1 MKKECKQTIRAFT
14 LAEVLIA
21 VAIFVVAIFAILQL
35 VGQGLEL
42 VRVMQ
47 QQRPDLG
54 ALAAK
59 TLVELPEP
67 EGTLATGLI
76 EPIDED
82 FGGNGGV
89 GEVVLYP
96 NASWQR
102 DIMSLDATNGLYNAT
117 VKVTEIVGDDDEKS
131 ESIEYQLRFLM
142 FRPDLAELEMGG
154 AQGAE
159 LGGR

>member
-1 MKKECKQTIRAFT
+1 MKKVYKQTIRAFT

-21 VAIFVVAIFAILQL
+21 VGIFVVAIFAILQL

-47 QQRPDLG
+47 QQRPDMG

-67 EGTLATGLI
+67 DGTLATGLT
-76 EPIDED
+76 EPLDED
-82 FGGNGGV
+82 FGGNGG
-89 GEVVLYP
+89 GQFTLYP
-96 NASWQR
+96 DARWQR
-102 DIMSLDATNGLYNAT
+102 DIMSLDATNGLYQAT
-117 VKVTEIVGDDDEKS
+117 VTVVEQVGGGENT
-131 ESIEYQLRFLM
+131 EYQLRFLM
-142 FRPDLAELEMGG
+142 FRPDLAELEMGA
-154 AQGAE
+154 AQGAG

>member
-1 MKKECKQTIRAFT
+1 MKKEFKQTIRAFT

-35 VGQGLEL
+35 VGQGLDL

-47 QQRPDLG
+47 QQRPDMG

-67 EGTLATGLI
+67 EGTLATGLT
-76 EPIDED
+76 EPMDED
-82 FGGNGGV
+82 FGGNGG
-89 GEVVLYP
+89 GEFTLYP
-96 NASWQR
+96 DARWQR
-102 DIMSLDATNGLYNAT
+102 DIMSLDATNGLYQAT
-117 VKVTEIVGDDDEKS
+117 ITIEEQVGGGENT
-131 ESIEYQLRFLM
+131 EYQLRFLM

-154 AQGAE
+154 AQGAG

>member
-1 MKKECKQTIRAFT
+1 MKKVYKQTIRAFT

-21 VAIFVVAIFAILQL
+21 VGIFVVAIFAILQL

-47 QQRPDLG
+47 QQRPDMG

-67 EGTLATGLI
+67 DGTLATGLT
-76 EPIDED
+76 EPLDED
-82 FGGNGGV
+82 FGGNGG
-89 GEVVLYP
+89 GQFTLYP
-96 NASWQR
+96 DARWQR
-102 DIMSLDATNGLYNAT
+102 DIMSLDATNGLYQAT
-117 VKVTEIVGDDDEKS
+117 ITIEEQVGGGENT
-131 ESIEYQLRFLM
+131 EYQLRFLM

-154 AQGAE
+154 AQGAG
-159 LGGR
+159 LGAR

>member
-1 MKKECKQTIRAFT
+1 MKKVYKQTIRAFT

-21 VAIFVVAIFAILQL
+21 VGIFVVAIFAILQL

-47 QQRPDLG
+47 QQRPDMG

-67 EGTLATGLI
+67 DGTLATGLT
-76 EPIDED
+76 EPMDED
-82 FGGNGGV
+82 FGGNGG
-89 GEVVLYP
+89 GEFTLYP
-96 NASWQR
+96 DARWQR
-102 DIMSLDATNGLYNAT
+102 DIMSLDATNGLYQAT
-117 VKVTEIVGDDDEKS
+117 ITIEEQVGGGENT
-131 ESIEYQLRFLM
+131 EYQLRFLM
-142 FRPDLAELEMGG
+142 FRPDLAELEMGA
-154 AQGAE
+154 AQGAG

>member
-1 MKKECKQTIRAFT
+1 MKKEYKQTIRAFT

-35 VGQGLEL
+35 VGQGLDL

-47 QQRPDLG
+47 QQRPDMG

-67 EGTLATGLI
+67 DGTLATGLT
-76 EPIDED
+76 EPMDED
-82 FGGNGGV
+82 FGGNGG
-89 GEVVLYP
+89 GEFTLYP
-96 NASWQR
+96 DARWQR
-102 DIMSLDATNGLYNAT
+102 DIMSLDATNGLYQAT
-117 VKVTEIVGDDDEKS
+117 ITIEEQVGGGENT
-131 ESIEYQLRFLM
+131 EYQLRFLM

-154 AQGAE
+154 AQGAG

>member
-1 MKKECKQTIRAFT
+1 MKNVYNQTIRAFT

-21 VAIFVVAIFAILQL
+21 VGIFVVAIFAILQL

-47 QQRPDLG
+47 QQRPDMG

-67 EGTLATGLI
+67 DGTLATGLT
-76 EPIDED
+76 EPLDED
-82 FGGNGGV
+82 FGGNGG
-89 GEVVLYP
+89 GQFTLYP
-96 NASWQR
+96 DARWQR
-102 DIMSLDATNGLYNAT
+102 DIMSLDATNGLYQAT
-117 VKVTEIVGDDDEKS
+117 ITIEEQVGGGENT
-131 ESIEYQLRFLM
+131 EYQLRFLM

-154 AQGAE
+154 AQGAG

>member
-1 MKKECKQTIRAFT
+1 MKKVYKQNIRAFT

-21 VAIFVVAIFAILQL
+21 VGIFVVAIFAILQL

-47 QQRPDLG
+47 QQRPDMG

-67 EGTLATGLI
+67 DGTLATGLT
-76 EPIDED
+76 EPMDED
-82 FGGNGGV
+82 FGGNGG
-89 GEVVLYP
+89 GEFTLYP
-96 NASWQR
+96 DARWQR
-102 DIMSLDATNGLYNAT
+102 DIMSLDATNGLYQAT
-117 VKVTEIVGDDDEKS
+117 ITIEEQVGGGENT
-131 ESIEYQLRFLM
+131 EYQLRFLM

-154 AQGAE
+154 AQGAG

>member
-1 MKKECKQTIRAFT
+1 MKKVYKQTIRAFT

-35 VGQGLEL
+35 VGQGLDL

-47 QQRPDLG
+47 QQRPDMG

-67 EGTLATGLI
+67 DGTLATGLT
-76 EPIDED
+76 EPLDED
-82 FGGNGGV
+82 FGGNGG
-89 GEVVLYP
+89 GEFTLYP
-96 NASWQR
+96 DARWQR
-102 DIMSLDATNGLYNAT
+102 DIMSLDATNGLYQAT
-117 VKVTEIVGDDDEKS
+117 VTIEEQVGGGENT
-131 ESIEYQLRFLM
+131 EYQLRFLM

-154 AQGAE
+154 AQGAG

>member
-1 MKKECKQTIRAFT
+1 MKKVYKQTIRAFT

-47 QQRPDLG
+47 QQRPDMG

-67 EGTLATGLI
+67 DGTLATGLT
-76 EPIDED
+76 EPMDED
-82 FGGNGGV
+82 FGGNGG
-89 GEVVLYP
+89 GEFTLYP
-96 NASWQR
+96 DARWQR
-102 DIMSLDATNGLYNAT
+102 DIMSLDATNGLYQAT
-117 VKVTEIVGDDDEKS
+117 VTVEEQVGGGENT
-131 ESIEYQLRFLM
+131 EYQLRFLM
-142 FRPDLAELEMGG
+142 LRPD
-154 AQGAE
+154 
-159 LGGR
+159 

>member
-1 MKKECKQTIRAFT
+1 MKKVYKQTIRAFT

-21 VAIFVVAIFAILQL
+21 VRIFVVAIFAILQL

-47 QQRPDLG
+47 QQRPDMG

-67 EGTLATGLI
+67 DGTLATGLT
-76 EPIDED
+76 EPLDED
-82 FGGNGGV
+82 FGGNGG
-89 GEVVLYP
+89 GEFTLYP
-96 NASWQR
+96 DARWQR
-102 DIMSLDATNGLYNAT
+102 DIMSLDATNGLYQAT
-117 VKVTEIVGDDDEKS
+117 ITIEEQVGGGENT
-131 ESIEYQLRFLM
+131 EYQLRFLM

-154 AQGAE
+154 AQGAG

>member
-1 MKKECKQTIRAFT
+1 MKKVYKQTIRAFT

-35 VGQGLEL
+35 VGQGLDL

-47 QQRPDLG
+47 QQRPDMG

-67 EGTLATGLI
+67 DGTLATGLT
-76 EPIDED
+76 EPMDED
-82 FGGNGGV
+82 FGGNGG
-89 GEVVLYP
+89 GEFTLYP
-96 NASWQR
+96 DARWQR
-102 DIMSLDATNGLYNAT
+102 DIMSLDATNGLYQAT
-117 VKVTEIVGDDDEKS
+117 VTVEEQVGGGENT
-131 ESIEYQLRFLM
+131 EYQLRFLM
-142 FRPDLAELEMGG
+142 FRPDLAELEMGA
-154 AQGAE
+154 AQGAG

>member
-1 MKKECKQTIRAFT
+1 MKKVYKQTIRAFT

-35 VGQGLEL
+35 VGQGLDL

-47 QQRPDLG
+47 QQRPDMG

-67 EGTLATGLI
+67 DGTLATGLT
-76 EPIDED
+76 EPLDED
-82 FGGNGGV
+82 FGGNGG
-89 GEVVLYP
+89 GEFTLYP
-96 NASWQR
+96 DARWQR
-102 DIMSLDATNGLYNAT
+102 DIMSLDATNGLYQAT
-117 VKVTEIVGDDDEKS
+117 VTVEEQVGGGENT
-131 ESIEYQLRFLM
+131 EYQLRFLM

-154 AQGAE
+154 AQGAG

>member
-1 MKKECKQTIRAFT
+1 MG
-14 LAEVLIA
+14 
-21 VAIFVVAIFAILQL
+21 IFVVAIFAILQL

-47 QQRPDLG
+47 QQRPDMG

-67 EGTLATGLI
+67 DGTLATGLT
-76 EPIDED
+76 EPLDED
-82 FGGNGGV
+82 FGGNGG
-89 GEVVLYP
+89 GEFTLYP
-96 NASWQR
+96 DARWQR
-102 DIMSLDATNGLYNAT
+102 DIMSLDATNGLYQAT
-117 VKVTEIVGDDDEKS
+117 ITIEEQVGGGENT
-131 ESIEYQLRFLM
+131 EYQLRFLM

-154 AQGAE
+154 AQGAG

>member
-1 MKKECKQTIRAFT
+1 MKKVYKQTIRAFT

-21 VAIFVVAIFAILQL
+21 VGIFVVAIFAILQL
-35 VGQGLEL
+35 VNQGLEL

-47 QQRPDLG
+47 QQRPDMG

-67 EGTLATGLI
+67 DGTLATGLT
-76 EPIDED
+76 EPLDED
-82 FGGNGGV
+82 FGGNGG
-89 GEVVLYP
+89 GEFTLYP
-96 NASWQR
+96 DARWQR
-102 DIMSLDATNGLYNAT
+102 DIMSLDATNGLYQAT
-117 VKVTEIVGDDDEKS
+117 ITIEEQVGDGENT
-131 ESIEYQLRFLM
+131 EYQLRFLM

-154 AQGAE
+154 AQGAG

>member
-1 MKKECKQTIRAFT
+1 MKKVYKQTIRAFT

-21 VAIFVVAIFAILQL
+21 VGVFVVAIFAILQL

-47 QQRPDLG
+47 QQRPDMG

-67 EGTLATGLI
+67 DGTLATGLT
-76 EPIDED
+76 EPLDED
-82 FGGNGGV
+82 FGGNGG
-89 GEVVLYP
+89 GEFTLYP
-96 NASWQR
+96 DARWQR
-102 DIMSLDATNGLYNAT
+102 DIMSLDATNGLYQAT
-117 VKVTEIVGDDDEKS
+117 ITIEEQVGGGENT
-131 ESIEYQLRFLM
+131 EYQLRFLM

-154 AQGAE
+154 AQGAG

>member
-1 MKKECKQTIRAFT
+1 MKKVYKQTIRAFT

-21 VAIFVVAIFAILQL
+21 VGIFVVAIFAILQL

-47 QQRPDLG
+47 QQRPDMG

-67 EGTLATGLI
+67 DGTLATGLT
-76 EPIDED
+76 EPMDED
-82 FGGNGGV
+82 FGGNGG
-89 GEVVLYP
+89 GEFTLYP
-96 NASWQR
+96 DARWQR
-102 DIMSLDATNGLYNAT
+102 DIMSLDATNGLYQAT
-117 VKVTEIVGDDDEKS
+117 VTVEEQVGGGENT
-131 ESIEYQLRFLM
+131 EYQLRFLM

-154 AQGAE
+154 AQGAG

>member
-1 MKKECKQTIRAFT
+1 MKKVYKQTIRAFT
-14 LAEVLIA
+14 LAVVLIA

-35 VGQGLEL
+35 VGQGLDL

-47 QQRPDLG
+47 QQRPDMG

-67 EGTLATGLI
+67 DGTLATGLT
-76 EPIDED
+76 EPMDED
-82 FGGNGGV
+82 FGGNGG
-89 GEVVLYP
+89 GEFTLYP
-96 NASWQR
+96 DARWQR
-102 DIMSLDATNGLYNAT
+102 DIMSLDATNGLYQAT
-117 VKVTEIVGDDDEKS
+117 VTVEEQVGGGENT
-131 ESIEYQLRFLM
+131 EYQLRFLM

-154 AQGAE
+154 AQGAG

>member
-1 MKKECKQTIRAFT
+1 MKKEYKQTIRAFT

-21 VAIFVVAIFAILQL
+21 VGIFVVAIFAILQL

-47 QQRPDLG
+47 QQRPDMG

-67 EGTLATGLI
+67 DGTLATGLT
-76 EPIDED
+76 EPLDED
-82 FGGNGGV
+82 FGGNGG
-89 GEVVLYP
+89 GQFTLYP
-96 NASWQR
+96 DARWQR
-102 DIMSLDATNGLYNAT
+102 DIMSLDATNGLYQAT
-117 VKVTEIVGDDDEKS
+117 ITIEEQVGGGENT
-131 ESIEYQLRFLM
+131 EYQLRFLM

-154 AQGAE
+154 AQGAG

>member
-1 MKKECKQTIRAFT
+1 MKKVYKQTIRAFT

-21 VAIFVVAIFAILQL
+21 VGIFVVAIFAILQL
-35 VGQGLEL
+35 VNQGLEL

-47 QQRPDLG
+47 QQRPDMG

-67 EGTLATGLI
+67 DGTLATGLT
-76 EPIDED
+76 EPLDED
-82 FGGNGGV
+82 FGGNGG
-89 GEVVLYP
+89 GEFTLYP
-96 NASWQR
+96 DARWQR
-102 DIMSLDATNGLYNAT
+102 DIMSLDATNGLYQAT
-117 VKVTEIVGDDDEKS
+117 ITIEEQVGGGENT
-131 ESIEYQLRFLM
+131 EYQLRFLM

-154 AQGAE
+154 AQGAG

>member
-1 MKKECKQTIRAFT
+1 MNKACQQSVRAFT

-21 VAIFVVAIFAILQL
+21 VAIFVVAIFAILQM
-35 VGQGLEL
+35 VSQGLEL

-67 EGTLATGLI
+67 EGTLTTGLAA
-76 EPIDED
+76 PMDED
-82 FGGNGGV
+82 FGGNGG
-89 GEVVLYP
+89 GEYTLYP

-102 DIMSLDATNGLYNAT
+102 DIMSLDATNGLYQAT
-117 VKVTEIVGDDDEKS
+117 VTVKEQVGGGETT
-131 ESIEYQLRFLM
+131 EYQIRFLM

-154 AQGAE
+154 AQGAG

>member
-1 MKKECKQTIRAFT
+1 MKKVYKQTIRAFT

-21 VAIFVVAIFAILQL
+21 VGIFVVAIFAILQL

-47 QQRPDLG
+47 QQRPDMG

-67 EGTLATGLI
+67 DGTLATGLT
-76 EPIDED
+76 EPLDED
-82 FGGNGGV
+82 FGGNGG
-89 GEVVLYP
+89 GQFTLYP
-96 NASWQR
+96 DARWQR
-102 DIMSLDATNGLYNAT
+102 DIMSLDATNGLYQAT
-117 VKVTEIVGDDDEKS
+117 ITIEEQVAGGENT
-131 ESIEYQLRFLM
+131 EYQLRFLM

-154 AQGAE
+154 AQGAG

>member
-1 MKKECKQTIRAFT
+1 MKKEYKQTIRAFT

-35 VGQGLEL
+35 VGQGLDL

-47 QQRPDLG
+47 QQRPDMG

-67 EGTLATGLI
+67 DGTLATGLT
-76 EPIDED
+76 EPMDED
-82 FGGNGGV
+82 FGGNGG
-89 GEVVLYP
+89 GEFTLYP
-96 NASWQR
+96 DARWQR
-102 DIMSLDATNGLYNAT
+102 DIMSLDATNGLYQAT
-117 VKVTEIVGDDDEKS
+117 ITIEEQVGGGENT
-131 ESIEYQLRFLM
+131 EYQLRFLM
-142 FRPDLAELEMGG
+142 FRPDLAELEIGG
-154 AQGAE
+154 AQGAG

>member
-1 MKKECKQTIRAFT
+1 MKKEYKQTIRAFT

-21 VAIFVVAIFAILQL
+21 VGIFVVAIFAILQL

-47 QQRPDLG
+47 QQRPDMG

-67 EGTLATGLI
+67 DGTLATGLT
-76 EPIDED
+76 EPLDED
-82 FGGNGGV
+82 FGGNGG
-89 GEVVLYP
+89 GEFTLYP
-96 NASWQR
+96 DARWQR
-102 DIMSLDATNGLYNAT
+102 DIMSLDATNGLYQAT
-117 VKVTEIVGDDDEKS
+117 VTVYEQVGDGENT
-131 ESIEYQLRFLM
+131 EYQLRFLM

-154 AQGAE
+154 AQGAG

>member
-1 MKKECKQTIRAFT
+1 MKKEYKQTIRAFT

-35 VGQGLEL
+35 VGQGLDL

-47 QQRPDLG
+47 QQRPDMG

-67 EGTLATGLI
+67 DGTLATGLT
-76 EPIDED
+76 EPMDED
-82 FGGNGGV
+82 FGGNGG
-89 GEVVLYP
+89 GEFTLYP
-96 NASWQR
+96 DARWQR
-102 DIMSLDATNGLYNAT
+102 DIMSLDATNGLYQAT
-117 VKVTEIVGDDDEKS
+117 VTVEEQVGGGENT
-131 ESIEYQLRFLM
+131 EYQLRFLM

-154 AQGAE
+154 AQGAG

>member
-1 MKKECKQTIRAFT
+1 MKKVYKQTIRAFT

-21 VAIFVVAIFAILQL
+21 VGIFVVAIFAILQL

-47 QQRPDLG
+47 QQRPDMG

-67 EGTLATGLI
+67 DGTLATGLT
-76 EPIDED
+76 EPLDED
-82 FGGNGGV
+82 FGGNGG
-89 GEVVLYP
+89 GQFTLYP
-96 NASWQR
+96 DARWQR
-102 DIMSLDATNGLYNAT
+102 DIMSLDATNGLYQT
-117 VKVTEIVGDDDEKS
+117 TITIEEQVGGGENT
-131 ESIEYQLRFLM
+131 EYQLRFLM

-154 AQGAE
+154 AQGAG

>member
-1 MKKECKQTIRAFT
+1 MKKVYKQTIRGFT

-21 VAIFVVAIFAILQL
+21 VGIFVVAIFAILQL

-47 QQRPDLG
+47 QQRPDMG

-67 EGTLATGLI
+67 DGTLATGFN
-76 EPIDED
+76 EPLDED
-82 FGGNGGV
+82 FGGNGGNAYS
-89 GEVVLYP
+89 LYP
-96 NASWQR
+96 DASWQR
-102 DIMSLDATNGLYNAT
+102 DIMSLDATNGLYQAT
-117 VKVTEIVGDDDEKS
+117 ITIEEQVGGGENT
-131 ESIEYQLRFLM
+131 EYQLRFLM

-154 AQGAE
+154 AQGAG

>member
-1 MKKECKQTIRAFT
+1 MKKEYKQTIRAFT

-35 VGQGLEL
+35 VGQGLDL

-47 QQRPDLG
+47 QQRPDMG

-67 EGTLATGLI
+67 DGTLATGLT
-76 EPIDED
+76 EPMDED
-82 FGGNGGV
+82 FGGNGG
-89 GEVVLYP
+89 GEFTLYP
-96 NASWQR
+96 DARWQR
-102 DIMSLDATNGLYNAT
+102 DIMSLDATNGLYQAT
-117 VKVTEIVGDDDEKS
+117 ITIKEQVGGGENT
-131 ESIEYQLRFLM
+131 EYQLRFLM

-154 AQGAE
+154 AQGAG

>member
-1 MKKECKQTIRAFT
+1 MKKVYKQTIRAFT

-47 QQRPDLG
+47 QQRPDMG

-67 EGTLATGLI
+67 DGTLATGLT
-76 EPIDED
+76 EPLDED
-82 FGGNGGV
+82 FGGNGG
-89 GEVVLYP
+89 GQFTLYP
-96 NASWQR
+96 DARWQR
-102 DIMSLDATNGLYNAT
+102 DIMSLDATNGLYQAT
-117 VKVTEIVGDDDEKS
+117 ITIEEQVGGGENT
-131 ESIEYQLRFLM
+131 EYQLRFLM

>member
-1 MKKECKQTIRAFT
+1 MKKVYKQTIRAFT

-35 VGQGLEL
+35 VGQGLDL

-47 QQRPDLG
+47 QQRPDMG

-67 EGTLATGLI
+67 DGTLATGLT
-76 EPIDED
+76 EPMDED
-82 FGGNGGV
+82 FGGNGG
-89 GEVVLYP
+89 GEFTLYP
-96 NASWQR
+96 DARWQR
-102 DIMSLDATNGLYNAT
+102 DIMSLDATNGLYQAT
-117 VKVTEIVGDDDEKS
+117 VTVVEQVGGGENT
-131 ESIEYQLRFLM
+131 EYQLRFLM
-142 FRPDLAELEMGG
+142 FRPDLAELEMGA
-154 AQGAE
+154 AQGAG

>member
-1 MKKECKQTIRAFT
+1 MKKVYKQTIRAFT

-21 VAIFVVAIFAILQL
+21 VGIFVVAIFAILQL

-47 QQRPDLG
+47 QQRPDMG

-67 EGTLATGLI
+67 DGTLATGLT
-76 EPIDED
+76 EPLDED
-82 FGGNGGV
+82 FGGNGG
-89 GEVVLYP
+89 GEFTLYP
-96 NASWQR
+96 DARWR
-102 DIMSLDATNGLYNAT
+102 REIMSLDATNGLYQAT
-117 VKVTEIVGDDDEKS
+117 ITIEEQVGDGENT
-131 ESIEYQLRFLM
+131 EYQLRFLM

-154 AQGAE
+154 AQGAG

>member
-1 MKKECKQTIRAFT
+1 MKKVLKQTIRAFT

-21 VAIFVVAIFAILQL
+21 VGIFVVAIFAILQL

-47 QQRPDLG
+47 QQRPDMG

-67 EGTLATGLI
+67 DGTLATGLT
-76 EPIDED
+76 EPLDED
-82 FGGNGGV
+82 FGGNGG
-89 GEVVLYP
+89 GEFTLYP
-96 NASWQR
+96 DARWQR
-102 DIMSLDATNGLYNAT
+102 DIMSLDATNGLYQAT
-117 VKVTEIVGDDDEKS
+117 ITIEEQVGGGENT
-131 ESIEYQLRFLM
+131 EYQLRFLM

-154 AQGAE
+154 AQGAG

>member
-1 MKKECKQTIRAFT
+1 MKKVYKQTIRAFT

-21 VAIFVVAIFAILQL
+21 VGIFVVAIFAILQL

-47 QQRPDLG
+47 QQRPDMG

-67 EGTLATGLI
+67 DGTLATGLT
-76 EPIDED
+76 EPMDED
-82 FGGNGGV
+82 FGGNGG
-89 GEVVLYP
+89 GEFTLYP
-96 NASWQR
+96 DARWQR
-102 DIMSLDATNGLYNAT
+102 DIMSLDATNGLYQAT
-117 VKVTEIVGDDDEKS
+117 ITIEEQVGGGENT
-131 ESIEYQLRFLM
+131 EYQLRFLM

-154 AQGAE
+154 AQGAG

>member
-1 MKKECKQTIRAFT
+1 MKKEYKQTIRAFT

-21 VAIFVVAIFAILQL
+21 VGIFVVAIFAILQL
-35 VGQGLEL
+35 VNQGLEL

-47 QQRPDLG
+47 QQRPDMG

-67 EGTLATGLI
+67 DGTLATGLT
-76 EPIDED
+76 EPMDED
-82 FGGNGGV
+82 FGGNGG
-89 GEVVLYP
+89 GEFTLYP
-96 NASWQR
+96 DARWQR
-102 DIMSLDATNGLYNAT
+102 DIMSLDATNGLYQAT
-117 VKVTEIVGDDDEKS
+117 VTVEEQVGGGENT
-131 ESIEYQLRFLM
+131 EYQLRFLM

-154 AQGAE
+154 AQGAG